1 MNVAVTA
8 NTAQFD
14 RQMQK
19 VRAKMKATQ
28 QGLSGGAGGALSA
41 AGIGGGFGAGAGML
55 LRGSPLLAAIG
66 GLTMA
71 LEAQKRTTEKGRKD
85 VSEMALLGLSPTRQA
100 EAKTASQLLGGEGA
114 GDLMAVKQAF
124 EGSDRMRDRGLT
136 RAGMTQEEIDRLN
149 TSSIGQFTED
159 LVKLSRAMSEAE
171 RLAVAEQLGGK
182 AGEMFLRAGA
192 VQQDA
197 LPDISSAIQ
206 QTGTQEAARALSIQQ
221 QDQAAALE
229 GAGLTDV
236 LTGLWDWLT
245 GQDAKTADTQAML
258 LAELQRQTQLMG
270 NPTGP
275 TI

>member
-14 RQMQK
+14 RQMAK
-19 VRAKMKATQ
+19 VRAKVKSTQ
-28 QGLSGGAGGALSA
+28 QGIAGGAGGALSA

-55 LRGSPLLAAIG
+55 LRGSPLLGAIG

-114 GDLMAVKQAF
+114 GDIMAAKRAF
-124 EGSDRMRDRGLT
+124 EGTDRVRDRGLM
-136 RAGMTQEEIDRLN
+136 RQGMDQEQIDRLN

-159 LVKLSRAMSEAE
+159 LVKLSRSMSEAQ

-197 LPDISSAIQ
+197 LPDISNAIQ

>member
-14 RQMQK
+14 RQMAK

-28 QGLSGGAGGALSA
+28 QGLSGSAGGALSA

-71 LEAQKRTTEKGRKD
+71 LEAQKRTTEEGRKD

-100 EAKTASQLLGGEGA
+100 EAKVASQLLGGEGA
-114 GDLMAVKQAF
+114 GDLIAVKQAF

-136 RAGMTQEEIDRLN
+136 RAGMTQEQIDRLN

-159 LVKLSRAMSEAE
+159 LVKLSRSMSEAQ

-192 VQQDA
+192 VQQEA
-197 LPDISSAIQ
+197 LPDISNAIQ
-206 QTGTQEAARALSIQQ
+206 QTGVQESARALSIQQ

-245 GQDAKTADTQAML
+245 GQDAKTDETQAML
-258 LAELQRQTQLMG
+258 LTELQRQTQLMG